1 MKEPFPACSA
11 APSQSAEF
19 SIFETGRPLSFLAQS
34 NAPFS
39 RLMPFLRLI
48 LLALTLTASLA
59 HAQLQIGGRTYLRSP
74 GESGISGEWVLYEK
88 NAPRNEASRRWLTRK
103 VLVQLAGASAS
114 SLSRLPGVTRT
125 EARGSYAV
133 VTFSGDATAA
143 VEGAKRLKRLP
154 GINSAE
160 PMLARQMQP
169 RLVPDDPYFAYNV
182 SNPGYQWHLRNTGEN
197 GATAGIDLNVVNT
210 WDAFLGGGIRIGIL
224 DDGLET
230 AHPDLAPNIDLIND
244 RDFNDLDDDPSP
256 GPGNFH
262 GTACAGVAAA
272 RGSNGVGVSG
282 VAPRATLVGM
292 RLIAAPTTDADEA
305 DAFAFRND
313 IIQVK
318 SSSWGPFDNAFGYGG
333 PGVLS
338 QAALA
343 DAAATGRG
351 GLGTVF
357 LWAAGNGNLSGDDS
371 NYDGWAA
378 SPYAIAVSAI
388 RDNGQASSYS
398 EPGANILVCAPSNG
412 GGQGVTTT
420 DISGASGYNAG
431 TGQDYSNGDYTLS
444 FGGTSSATPAVAGVV
459 ALMLQANPGLGYRD
473 VQEILLS
480 SATKN
485 DANDGGWVTNG
496 AGFSFHHRYGAGLVN
511 AQAATTMAQGWTN
524 LPPRETRTL
533 SAPALNLAIPDGGQ
547 AGLTHTFT
555 VDAADNLR
563 LEHVT
568 VSVKATHP
576 YRGQLEWW
584 LTSPSGVSVR
594 LARARGNDTGA
605 NLDWTFMTT
614 HFWGERS
621 EGAWKLQ
628 VYDNDLTDAGTLDE
642 AAITFHGT
650 PPTGS
655 LPAPVITSS
664 LIIVGR
670 EGAEM
675 QHQVTASNAATS
687 FGALGLPAGVS
698 INNSTG
704 ALFGTPTTTGPH
716 YGLVFAANTT
726 GTTVENAVFFVLP
739 ADPALSDAV
748 EQPASLKIVPFGYA
762 NWFSQ
767 SAISHD
773 GVDAA
778 QSGPAGH
785 DEYSGVEFTAV
796 GPVRLGFRWK
806 VSSEQGYD
814 YLVLAVDGYVKAYI
828 TGEVDWTEVSQDIGP
843 GTHNIDI
850 YYLKDEAVTAGL
862 DAGWVDELT
871 LTPITSAPVVTGGTV
886 QAYENTALRHQ
897 VEASNAP
904 TSYQATGLPSGLQI
918 SPATGLIY
926 GSTSVTGTHSVL
938 IEAAN
943 DFGIGS
949 ATLTLVV
956 GSLAEG
962 LAASLD
968 APAQIITSS
977 GDLPWIHQSLYSSD
991 GIDAARSGA
1000 ISDLQSSVM
1009 STQVTGPARVS
1020 FYWGVSSEAGYDYLR
1035 FYIDD
1040 VEQAAISGE
1049 VGWTLRELTLPA
1061 GVHTLK
1067 WSFIKDD
1074 FVRSG
1079 LDSGFVDRLHVN
1091 PDADLDGFY
1100 ADDEARFGTSDQ
1112 DGNAVPRSVIFSS
1125 GGQMTLQFPSVAGR
1139 SYVIQQSLD
1148 DMKTWTT
1155 ADTVQATG
1163 SVSSWIDS
1171 QSQETGRKF
1180 YRVSSP

>member
-1 MKEPFPACSA
+1 
-11 APSQSAEF
+11 
-19 SIFETGRPLSFLAQS
+19 
-34 NAPFS
+34 
-39 RLMPFLRLI
+39 MPFHHLT
-48 LLALTLTASLA
+48 LLALLLTASLA
-59 HAQLQIGGRTYLRSP
+59 HGQLQISGRTYLRSP
-74 GESGISGEWVLYEK
+74 GESGASGEWVLYEK
-88 NAPRNEASRRWLTRK
+88 NAPRDEASRRWLTRK
-103 VLVQLAGASAS
+103 VLVQLTGGTSVS
-114 SLSRLPGVTRT
+114 SLSQLPGVTRA
-125 EARGSYAV
+125 EARGGYAV

-143 VEGAKRLKRLP
+143 VTGAKRLKRLP
-154 GINSAE
+154 GVTSAE

-169 RLVPDDPYFAYNV
+169 RLVPNDPYFAYNV

-197 GATAGIDLNVVNT
+197 GATAGIDLNVVNV
-210 WDAFLGGGIRIGIL
+210 WDSFLGGGVRIGIL

-230 AHPDLAPNIDLIND
+230 AHPDLAPNVDLVND
-244 RDFNDLDDDPSP
+244 RDFNDLDDDPGP
-256 GPGNFH
+256 GPGQFH

-272 RGSNGVGVSG
+272 RGNNAIGVSG
-282 VAPRATLVGM
+282 VAPQATLVGM

-333 PGVLS
+333 PGALS
-338 QAALA
+338 QSALA
-343 DAAATGRG
+343 DAAANGRG
-351 GLGTVF
+351 GLGTIF

-378 SPYAIAVSAI
+378 SPCAIAVSAI
-388 RDNGQASSYS
+388 RDNGKASSYS

-412 GGQGVTTT
+412 GQGVTTT
-420 DISGASGYNAG
+420 DISGASGYNSG
-431 TGQDYSNGDYTLS
+431 TGQDYSNGDYTLG

-473 VQEILLS
+473 VQEILLG

-485 DANDGGWVTNG
+485 DADDGGWVTNG

-511 AQAATTMAQGWTN
+511 AQAAITMAQGWTN
-524 LPPRETRTL
+524 LPPRQTRTL
-533 SAPALNLAIPDGGQ
+533 SAPSLNLAIPDGGQ
-547 AGLTHTFT
+547 AGLTHAFT
-555 VDAADNLR
+555 VETADNLR

-568 VSVKATHP
+568 VSVKASHP

-584 LTSPSGVSVR
+584 LTSPSGVRVR

-605 NLDWTFMTT
+605 DLDWTFMTT
-614 HFWGERS
+614 HYWGERS
-621 EGAWKLQ
+621 EGVWRLQ
-628 VYDNDLTDAGTLDE
+628 VYDNNLADAGTLNE

-650 PPTGS
+650 PPTGG
-655 LPAPVITSS
+655 LPAPVITSN

-698 INNSTG
+698 INTSTG
-704 ALFGTPTTTGPH
+704 AFFGTPVTTGAH
-716 YGLVFAANTT
+716 YGLVFAANAT

-739 ADPALSDAV
+739 ADPALSNAV
-748 EQPASLKIVPFGYA
+748 EQPTDLKIVPFGYA

-767 SAISHD
+767 SAVSHD

-778 QSGPAGH
+778 QSGPVGH
-785 DEYSGVEFTAV
+785 EEYSGVEFTAV

-828 TGEVDWTEVSQDIGP
+828 TGEVDWTQVTQDIGP

-850 YYLKDEAVTAGL
+850 YYLKDEAVAEGT
-862 DAGWVDELT
+862 DAGWFDELT
-871 LTPITSAPVVTGGTV
+871 LTPITSAPEVTGGTV
-886 QAYENTALRHQ
+886 QAYVNTALRHQ

-904 TSYQATGLPSGLQI
+904 TNYQATGLPAGLQI
-918 SPATGLIY
+918 SPDTGLIY
-926 GSTSVTGTHSVL
+926 GSTSVTGTHNVL

-943 DFGIGS
+943 DFGTGS

-956 GSLAEG
+956 GALAEG
-962 LAASLD
+962 LAAVLD
-968 APAQIITSS
+968 APAQIIASS
-977 GDLPWIHQSLYSSD
+977 GDLPWIPQSLYSSD
-991 GIDAARSGA
+991 GSDAARSGA
-1000 ISDLQSSVM
+1000 ITDLQSSVM
-1009 STQVTGPARVS
+1009 STQVTGPARGS
-1020 FYWGVSSEAGYDYLR
+1020 FYWGVSSEADYDFLR

-1049 VGWTLRELTLPA
+1049 VGWTLREFTLPA
-1061 GVHTLK
+1061 GVHTLQ
-1067 WSFIKDD
+1067 WSYIKDE
-1074 FVRSG
+1074 FVRGG

-1100 ADDEARFGTSDQ
+1100 ADDEALFGTSDQ
-1112 DGNAVPRSVIFSS
+1112 DGNAMPRSVIFSS
-1125 GGQMTLQFPSVAGR
+1125 GGQIRVQFPSVAGR
-1139 SYVIQQSLD
+1139 SYVIQQSID

-1155 ADTVQATG
+1155 ADTVQATQG
-1163 SVSSWIDS
+1163 ATLWTDS
-1171 QSQETGRKF
+1171 QPPPTARKF
-1180 YRVSSP
+1180 YRVRTP